1 MRLRLS
7 RIYIPAIS
15 RPMPTRH
22 LLPVAGL
29 AVLLLCR
36 GVLAEDQPFLTLDAT
51 DIEPQFGREFE
62 QDFNWAIDRPA
73 STGLE
78 MHSEIEYGL
87 RDNLQI
93 AGAAD
98 YGWERATPAA
108 DTKLRFAAVSG
119 ELIYRPLNVY
129 FDPLGVAVLV
139 SPSVGPDLFE
149 VEAKLLA
156 QKNFINDRLRVVV
169 NAGWTGAR
177 QREPDAG
184 VDRWENKSTLSLGAG
199 LSYNIT
205 WAISAGIEFD
215 NERDFEGFDG
225 GGSPESSVS
234 YAGPTFQ
241 FVDRPLTMSLG
252 IQAQL
257 PYASGPVGISGTLH
271 NGFAA
276 DAERYRVTFRVTRAF

>member
-1 MRLRLS
+1 MR
-7 RIYIPAIS
+7 
-15 RPMPTRH
+15 H
-22 LLPVAGL
+22 FLPIAGL

-36 GVLAEDQPFLTLDAT
+36 GVRAEDQPFLTLDAT

-87 RDNLQI
+87 RDDLQI

-98 YGWERATPAA
+98 YGWGGATPAA
-108 DTKLRFAAVSG
+108 DPMLRFAAVSG

-129 FDPLGVAVLV
+129 FDPLGLAVLV
-139 SPSVGPDLFE
+139 SPNAGPDVFE
-149 VEAKLLA
+149 VETKLLT
-156 QKNFINDRLRVVV
+156 QKNFNNDRLRVVV
-169 NAGWTGAR
+169 NAGWTGTR

-184 VDRWENKSTLSLGAG
+184 INRWENESTLSLGAG

-205 WAISAGIEFD
+205 WMWSAGIEFD
-215 NERDFEGFDG
+215 NERDFEGLDG
-225 GGSPESSVS
+225 RESPGSNVY

-241 FVDRPLTMSLG
+241 FVDHPLTVSFG
-252 IQAQL
+252 FQAQL
-257 PYASGPVGISGTLH
+257 PYAGGSGDISGASQ

-276 DAERYRVTFRVTRAF
+276 DAERYRVGLRVTRDF